1 MSRAHIHEE
10 YGMPSSHSQF
20 VAFFSVYA
28 TLFILLRLNHISQQN
43 ALPFERASRA
53 LLVLSC
59 WSMAV
64 LVSVGRT
71 YLLYHTTQQV
81 VAGALIGI
89 VCGVVWF
96 AVTHLLLAQF
106 FPYVVSWKF
115 SEFFMLRDTTLI
127 PNILWFEYRITRQEA
142 RARSRKLTRMKS
154 Q

>member
-1 MSRAHIHEE
+1 
-10 YGMPSSHSQF
+10 MPSNHSQF
-20 VAFFSVYA
+20 VAFFTIYA
-28 TLFILLRLNHISQQN
+28 TLFILLRLNHIPSHN

-59 WSMAV
+59 WAMAG
-64 LVSVGRT
+64 LVSIGRT

-81 VAGALIGI
+81 VYGAG
-89 VCGVVWF
+89 VGVLFGVAWF
-96 AVTHLLLAQF
+96 GVTHLVLAQYF
-106 FPYVVSWKF
+106 SYIVSWRF

-127 PNILWFEYRITRQEA
+127 PNILWFEYRVTRQEA